1 MKLKEP
7 DWSKKIVRIKSKGL
21 TQKDIE
27 KASGVEQQTV
37 SKMER
42 GLYKRASWVIGN
54 AINKLEKKLF
64 GKK

>member
-7 DWSKKIVRIKSKGL
+7 DWRKKIVRIKSKGL

-54 AINKLEKKLF
+54 AINKLEKRLF
-64 GKK
+64 GK